1 MVISDSEVVLTHS
14 PNIRAAK
21 NFRKGI
27 FLTTAVTVCLSYLT
41 VGVFLRL
48 SYSGLIPVNMVAQLN
63 FIPMA
68 MVIFAYAGLGLGFG
82 VILGLLAAEKIPV
95 NIR

>member
-1 MVISDSEVVLTHS
+1 MAD
-14 PNIRAAK
+14 
-21 NFRKGI
+21 
-27 FLTTAVTVCLSYLT
+27 
-41 VGVFLRL
+41 
-48 SYSGLIPVNMVAQLN
+48 QLN

-68 MVIFAYAGLGLGFG
+68 MVISAYAGLGLGFG

>member
-1 MVISDSEVVLTHS
+1 MRLKKKHHKCK
-14 PNIRAAK
+14 NRAVRTAQ

-27 FLTTAVTVCLSYLT
+27 FLTTAVTVWLSYFTL
-41 VGVFLRL
+41 GVFLHL
-48 SYSGLIPVNMVAQLN
+48 SYSGLIPVNMAAQLN

-68 MVIFAYAGLGLGFG
+68 MVISAYAGLGLGFG

>member
-1 MVISDSEVVLTHS
+1 MVRT
-14 PNIRAAK
+14 AQ

-27 FLTTAVTVCLSYLT
+27 FLTTAVTVWLSYFTL
-41 VGVFLRL
+41 GVFLHL
-48 SYSGLIPVNMVAQLN
+48 SYSGLIPVKMVAQLN
-63 FIPMA
+63 F

-82 VILGLLAAEKIPV
+82 VILGLLAAEKIPA